1 MKLCE
6 LIKDLSCYFQDEKG
20 QKITDENLVRELL
33 ETRITSVTND
43 SRKAGPGSLF
53 FCIEGAVSDGHD
65 YAGKALDSGAAA
77 LIVQKDPGLEEYFAE
92 RSGIILKRND
102 VQAAE
107 NTAGD
112 LENRK
117 KRDEGLSS
125 YPAIVRVDNS
135 RHAMAVISAAFYRHP
150 AREMKV
156 IGITGTKG
164 KTTTTYMIRSILEEA
179 GIPTGLVGTI
189 ETLYRTTSGE
199 VRIPSANTTPESIV
213 LQKTLRDMADAGM
226 QAVVMEVSS
235 QALML
240 ERVGGFIF
248 DIGIFTNLSPDHVGP
263 NEHRDF
269 EDYLHCKSLLFRQ
282 CRTGIL
288 NGDDP
293 YCERILEGHTCTV
306 ETFGL
311 GRSNGLRAEKIE
323 LIHTP
328 GELGIAFDVISAKES
343 LNLQDPL
350 SMQESQGGQA
360 PLRVHVP
367 APGSFSVYNALCA
380 IAVCRHFNVPDD
392 AVREALKRVHVR
404 GRIEMI
410 RVSDAFTLM
419 IDYAHNAM
427 ALESLLKTLRE
438 YEPGRLVCLFGC
450 GGNRARSRRFEMG
463 EVSGRLADLTIITSD
478 NPRNEDPMDIIED
491 IVTGI
496 RPTGGQF
503 VRIPDRKEAIRYAIE
518 HGQPRDIIVLAGKGH
533 EDYQEIRGKKYPMDE
548 RVLIREIMDESGL

>member
-6 LIKDLSCYFQDEKG
+6 LIKDLSFYFQDVKG
-20 QKITDENLVRELL
+20 QKITDEDLVRELL
-33 ETRITSVTND
+33 ETEITSVTND

-53 FCIEGAVSDGHD
+53 FCIEGAVSDGH
-65 YAGKALDSGAAA
+65 AFAAKALDSGAAA

-92 RSGIILKRND
+92 RSPL
-102 VQAAE
+102 
-107 NTAGD
+107 
-112 LENRK
+112 
-117 KRDEGLSS
+117 
-125 YPAIVRVDNS
+125 PAIVRVENS
-135 RHAMAVISAAFYRHP
+135 RHAMAVISAGFYGNP
-150 AREMKV
+150 AEELKV

-189 ETLYRTTSGE
+189 ETLYRTPSGE

-213 LQKTLRDMADAGM
+213 LQKILRDMADAGM
-226 QAVVMEVSS
+226 RAVVMEVSS

-240 ERVGGFIF
+240 ERVGGFVF

-263 NEHRDF
+263 NEHKDF

-293 YCERILEGHTCTV
+293 YCERILEGHTCRV

-311 GRSNGLRAEKIE
+311 GSSNGLRAEKIE

-328 GELGIAFDVISAKES
+328 GELGIAFDVISSNES
-343 LNLQDPL
+343 VHL
-350 SMQESQGGQA
+350 QESRGGQA

-380 IAVCRHFNVPDD
+380 IAVCRHFDVPDD

-404 GRIEMI
+404 GRIEMV

-463 EVSGRLADLTIITSD
+463 EVSGRLADFTIITSD

-533 EDYQEIRGKKYPMDE
+533 EDYQEICGKKYPMDE
-548 RVLIREIMDESGL
+548 RVLIREILDESGHGKL